1 MSTKRETIQKIVE
14 NAKRARSSGKKYTA
28 EITISLDAQA
38 VRMLMVQTGAQT
50 KDEVQTLLSVAMRRA
65 LSGGLENH
73 GKIHVEVMEEVEG
86 KESSRQVVD
95 NLKAENAALR
105 AAAEYLIAAGGADCC
120 ARCIF
125 DEEGEEENGYD
136 CGHGG
141 ECLEGMIRFEKR
153 GRGGGNG

>member
-14 NAKRARSSGKKYTA
+14 NAKRARSSGKKYTE

-73 GKIHVEVMEEVEG
+73 GKIHVEVRE
-86 KESSRQVVD
+86 
-95 NLKAENAALR
+95 
-105 AAAEYLIAAGGADCC
+105 
-120 ARCIF
+120 
-125 DEEGEEENGYD
+125 DE
-136 CGHGG
+136 
-141 ECLEGMIRFEKR
+141 
-153 GRGGGNG
+153 